1 MSRTEPRRP
10 LRLLHPA
17 EVAGRPAATVAQ
29 AAAQQ
34 SADRFRRTLG
44 AARRPEAAESAASGS
59 ANASSGASPAQP
71 PLAAS
76 HGPEGP
82 GPKAAAE
89 PRTSSGRT
97 AAPVA
102 ARGPATILPAPL
114 PQDEEPA
121 PETVEGHAPGDGP
134 DAPTVAADDWP
145 ERMASTIASL
155 CARADPA
162 IVNWT
167 DTIPMD
173 PAVLPE
179 TTLQLSLSQH
189 WLALRFS
196 TQSPH
201 AHHLVCRYRPRLLE
215 QLERLPQLPHGIDIE
230 VL

>member
-10 LRLLHPA
+10 LRLLQPA
-17 EVAGRPAATVAQ
+17 EVAGRPAAAAQ

-44 AARRPEAAESAASGS
+44 ATRRQDAGDAAPDSPSSPSAA
-59 ANASSGASPAQP
+59 AARDTVSPHAEGGGLQP
-71 PLAAS
+71 PSDRHSTLARPIA
-76 HGPEGP
+76 PP
-82 GPKAAAE
+82 AAA
-89 PRTSSGRT
+89 RT
-97 AAPVA
+97 AAVLHA
-102 ARGPATILPAPL
+102 LPAR
-114 PQDEEPA
+114 DDGPA
-121 PETVEGHAPGDGP
+121 PEALDVPPDDTGP
-134 DAPTVAADDWP
+134 DAPAASADDWP
-145 ERMASTIASL
+145 QRMAASIATL

-167 DTIPMD
+167 VTIPMD
-173 PAVLPE
+173 PAVLPD

-196 TQSPH
+196 TQSPRS
-201 AHHLVCRYRPRLLE
+201 HHLVCQYRPRLLE

>member
-10 LRLLHPA
+10 LRLLQPA
-17 EVAGRPAATVAQ
+17 EVAGRPAAAAQ

-44 AARRPEAAESAASGS
+44 APRRQETAEAATPASSSAS
-59 ANASSGASPAQP
+59 NASDTPAPTTPGAGSKAPADRHGALAQP
-71 PLAAS
+71 AA
-76 HGPEGP
+76 
-82 GPKAAAE
+82 
-89 PRTSSGRT
+89 PRATSRT
-97 AAPVA
+97 AA
-102 ARGPATILPAPL
+102 ILHVLP
-114 PQDEEPA
+114 PQDEGQA
-121 PETVEGHAPGDGP
+121 PEALDVPADGDGP
-134 DAPTVAADDWP
+134 DMPAAAADDWP
-145 ERMASTIASL
+145 ERMAASIATL

-167 DTIPMD
+167 VTIPMD
-173 PAVLPE
+173 PAVLPD

-196 TQSPH
+196 TQSPQS
-201 AHHLVCRYRPRLLE
+201 HHLVCQYRPRLLE

>member
-10 LRLLHPA
+10 LRLLQPA
-17 EVAGRPAATVAQ
+17 EVAGRPAAAAQ

-44 AARRPEAAESAASGS
+44 ATRRQDTGDATPDSPTSSTAASARDTAAPHAEGGGLQ
-59 ANASSGASPAQP
+59 AASDRHPALARP
-71 PLAAS
+71 AAPLAA
-76 HGPEGP
+76 
-82 GPKAAAE
+82 A
-89 PRTSSGRT
+89 RTS
-97 AAPVA
+97 A
-102 ARGPATILPAPL
+102 ILHAL
-114 PQDEEPA
+114 PPREDGPA
-121 PETVEGHAPGDGP
+121 PEALDVPPDGDGLDTP
-134 DAPTVAADDWP
+134 PAAADDWP
-145 ERMASTIASL
+145 QRMAASIATL

-167 DTIPMD
+167 VTIPMD
-173 PAVLPE
+173 PAVLPD

-201 AHHLVCRYRPRLLE
+201 SHHLVCQYRPRLLE